1 MPLFKLKRIA
11 WPIVLGIFLIL
22 ILVILNTEQEDKISL
37 LQDLDLEENPSL
49 VVQEVYQPLG
59 DKLPVAVVLDNFS
72 ESWPLSG
79 LSHASIVYEAPV
91 EADLTRL
98 LAIFNQDSLPDKIGP
113 VRSARPYLADLAEE
127 YGALFVHAGGSP
139 DFLKE
144 MDQNNYQVADL
155 DEIGQDGDYFWRAW
169 QRQKPHNLYI
179 SKQSISQV
187 IENKKLANVLK
198 PDFIKWPSTKVNLV
212 RGKNFKFLEEQISDE
227 VGPHQTTEIIKID
240 YQEPVIWQ
248 FDKDLQAYLR
258 FQNGQSFVGENEEQI
273 QAKNLIIQK
282 TEIVVLDEIGR
293 RFIKTTGQ
301 GQAFIFQKG
310 FLIQGE
316 WQRSEPGQ
324 RTKFYNLQGR
334 EIEFLPGLIWIEI
347 VSDKHKILY

>member
-11 WPIVLGIFLIL
+11 WLIVLGIFLIL

-49 VVQEVYQPLG
+49 VVQEVHQSLG

-79 LSHASIVYEAPV
+79 ISNASIVYEAPV

-198 PDFIKWPSTKVNLV
+198 PDFIKW
-212 RGKNFKFLEEQISDE
+212 NFNDLFLETDK
-227 VGPHQTTEIIKID
+227 GAFNLIIKID

-258 FQNGQSFVGENEEQI
+258 FQNGQPFVDENEEQI
-273 QAKNLIIQK
+273 QVKNLIIQK

-310 FLIQGE
+310 FLIQGK
-316 WQRSEPGQ
+316 WQKSEPGQ